1 MPQVTTE
8 HDTKDSTQQ
17 EPCTYT
23 KLRTIDVNAYVEK
36 KNGLSYLSWAWAV
49 DQLLMRDPAATWD
62 YRFTTDL
69 TGHSVPFLHIGDT
82 AMVFCTV
89 NAFGV
94 SRTAQLPV
102 MDYKNRP
109 IPNPNA
115 FEVNTAMQRCLAK
128 AIALHGIGLYI
139 YNGEDLPP
147 EGDAAQ
153 EAKKPE
159 PKKPEP
165 KVTAAQ
171 LAKAKQDLTACK
183 TVDALR
189 ATYSAL
195 HEDLKAPLKE
205 FSAALAKGLD

>member
-1 MPQVTTE
+1 MTTE
-8 HDTKDSTQQ
+8 HDVKGSPQQ
-17 EPCTYT
+17 NPCTYAQ
-23 KLRTIDVNAYVEK
+23 LRKIDVGSYVEK

-49 DQLLMRDPAATWD
+49 DQLLMRDPSATWD
-62 YRFTTDL
+62 YRFSTDAL
-69 TGHSVPFLHIGDT
+69 GHSVPYLHIGDT

-102 MDYKNRP
+102 MDYKNKP

-147 EGDAAQ
+147 DED
-153 EAKKPE
+153 KPE
-159 PKKPEP
+159 PKKAEP

-171 LAKAKQDLTACK
+171 LAKAKEDLKACK
-183 TVDALR
+183 TVEALR
-189 ATYSAL
+189 AAYSSL
-195 HEDLKAPLKE
+195 HEDLKGPLKE